1 MRWILRFSNIGREMD
16 RLLDLILIGG
26 PRPPL
31 FHPDVLALER
41 QLPRSEM
48 LALLVLQRR
57 GEQTMSELAEVLG
70 APLSTASGIG
80 ERLARRGL
88 VQRQRRPEDR
98 RVVVVR
104 LTWKGETAAGKLRGQ
119 IDGLL
124 RRVEGALSEDELAQL
139 FALMTK
145 VWAAF
150 QVPTQETSPGTA
162 FRSIPIEE

>member
-48 LALLVLQRR
+48 LALLLLQRH
-57 GEQTMSELAEVLG
+57 GERTMSELAEALG

-104 LTWKGETAAGKLRGQ
+104 LTRKGETAAGKLREQ
-119 IDGLL
+119 IAGLL
-124 RRVEGALSEDELAQL
+124 RRVAGALTEEEQAQL
-139 FALMTK
+139 LALVAK
-145 VWAAF
+145 VWASF
-150 QVPTQETSPGTA
+150 QAPSLETSPTT
-162 FRSIPIEE
+162 

>member
-1 MRWILRFSNIGREMD
+1 
-16 RLLDLILIGG
+16 
-26 PRPPL
+26 RPPL
-31 FHPDVLALER
+31 FHPDVLALDR

-48 LALLVLQRR
+48 VALLLLQRH
-57 GEQTMSELAEVLG
+57 GERTMSELAEVLG

-88 VQRQRRPEDR
+88 VQRQRRSEAR

-104 LTWKGETAAGKLRGQ
+104 LTRKGETAAGKLRGQ
-119 IDGLL
+119 VDGLL
-124 RRVEGALSEDELAQL
+124 RRVAGALTEEELAQL
-139 FALMTK
+139 LTLMAK

-162 FRSIPIEE
+162 FRSIPN

>member
-1 MRWILRFSNIGREMD
+1 MD
-16 RLLDLILIGG
+16 RLLDLILGG
-26 PRPPL
+26 GLRLPL
-31 FHPDVLALER
+31 FHPDVLALDR

-48 LALLVLQRR
+48 LALVLLQRR
-57 GEQTMSELAEVLG
+57 GERTMSELADDLG

-88 VQRQRRPEDR
+88 VHRQRSPEDR
-98 RVVVVR
+98 RVIVVR
-104 LTWKGETAAGKLRGQ
+104 LTAKGEALAGKLRRK

-124 RRVEGALSEDELAQL
+124 QRVAGALTEEELAQL
-139 FALMTK
+139 LTLMTK

-150 QVPTQETSPGTA
+150 QSPRGQEAPAAG

>member
-1 MRWILRFSNIGREMD
+1 MD
-16 RLLDLILIGG
+16 RLLDLVLTGG
-26 PRPPL
+26 LRPPL
-31 FHPDVLALER
+31 FDPDVLALDR

-48 LALLVLQRR
+48 AALLLLQRH
-57 GEQTMSELAEVLG
+57 GERTMSELAEVLG

-88 VQRQRRPEDR
+88 VHRQRRPEDR

-104 LTWKGETAAGKLRGQ
+104 LTRKGETAAGKLREQ
-119 IDGLL
+119 IAGLL
-124 RRVEGALSEDELAQL
+124 RRVAGALTEEEQAQL
-139 FALMTK
+139 LALVAK

-150 QVPTQETSPGTA
+150 QVPPQETSPGTA

>member
-1 MRWILRFSNIGREMD
+1 ME
-16 RLLDLILIGG
+16 RLLDLVLTGG
-26 PRPPL
+26 LRPPL

-48 LALLVLQRR
+48 LALVLLQRH
-57 GEQTMSELAEVLG
+57 GERTMSELAEVLG

-88 VQRQRRPEDR
+88 VQRQRGPEDR

-104 LTWKGETAAGKLRGQ
+104 LTRKGETAAGKLRGQ

-124 RRVEGALSEDELAQL
+124 RRVAGALTDEEQAQL
-139 FALMTK
+139 LTLLAK

-150 QVPTQETSPGTA
+150 EVPPQETSAGTA
-162 FRSIPIEE
+162 VRSIPIEE

>member
-1 MRWILRFSNIGREMD
+1 MD
-16 RLLDLILIGG
+16 RLLDLVLTGG
-26 PRPPL
+26 LRPPL

-41 QLPRSEM
+41 QLPRSEL
-48 LALLVLQRR
+48 LALLLLQRH
-57 GEQTMSELAEVLG
+57 GERTMSELAEALG

-88 VQRQRRPEDR
+88 VHRQRRPEDR

-104 LTWKGETAAGKLRGQ
+104 LTRKGETAAVKLREQ

-124 RRVEGALSEDELAQL
+124 RRVAGALSEEELGQL
-139 FALMTK
+139 LALLAK
-145 VWAAF
+145 VWATF
-150 QVPTQETSPGTA
+150 QAPPQETSPGTA

>member
-1 MRWILRFSNIGREMD
+1 MN
-16 RLLDLILIGG
+16 RLLDLILTGG
-26 PRPPL
+26 LHPPL
-31 FHPDVLALER
+31 FHPDVLALDR

-48 LALLVLQRR
+48 LALVLLQHH
-57 GEQTMSELAEVLG
+57 GERTMSELAELLG

-104 LTWKGETAAGKLRGQ
+104 LTRKGETAAGKLRAQ

-124 RRVEGALSEDELAQL
+124 RRVAGALTEEELAQL
-139 FALMTK
+139 LALMAK

-150 QVPTQETSPGTA
+150 QVPPQETSPGTA
-162 FRSIPIEE
+162 FQSIPIDE

>member
-1 MRWILRFSNIGREMD
+1 ME
-16 RLLDLILIGG
+16 RLLDLILTGG
-26 PRPPL
+26 LRPPL

-41 QLPRSEM
+41 QLPRSEL
-48 LALLVLQRR
+48 LALLLLQRH
-57 GEQTMSELAEVLG
+57 GERTMSELAEALG

-104 LTWKGETAAGKLRGQ
+104 LTRKGATAAGKLRAQ

-124 RRVEGALSEDELAQL
+124 RRVAGALTEEEQAQL
-139 FALMTK
+139 LALVAK
-145 VWAAF
+145 VWASF
-150 QVPTQETSPGTA
+150 QAPPQETSPGSA

>member
-1 MRWILRFSNIGREMD
+1 MD
-16 RLLDLILIGG
+16 RLLDLILTGG
-26 PRPPL
+26 LRLPL

-48 LALLVLQRR
+48 LALVLLQRH
-57 GEQTMSELAEVLG
+57 GERTMSELAEVLG

-88 VQRQRRPEDR
+88 VHRHRKPEDR

-104 LTWKGETAAGKLRGQ
+104 LTKKGETAAGKFREQ
-119 IDGLL
+119 IEGLM
-124 RRVEGALSEDELAQL
+124 RRVAGALTEDEQAQL
-139 FALMTK
+139 LALVAK
-145 VWAAF
+145 VWTAF
-150 QVPTQETSPGTA
+150 QVPPKETSTGAT

>member
-1 MRWILRFSNIGREMD
+1 MD
-16 RLLDLILIGG
+16 QLLDLILTGG
-26 PRPPL
+26 LHPPL
-31 FHPDVLALER
+31 FHPDVLALDR

-48 LALLVLQRR
+48 MALLLLQRH
-57 GEQTMSELAEVLG
+57 GERTMSELAEVLG

-104 LTWKGETAAGKLRGQ
+104 LTRKGETAAGKLREQ

-124 RRVEGALSEDELAQL
+124 RRVAGALTEEEQAQL
-139 FALMTK
+139 LALLAK
-145 VWAAF
+145 VSAAF
-150 QVPTQETSPGTA
+150 QVPPQETSTGAA

>member
-1 MRWILRFSNIGREMD
+1 MME
-16 RLLDLILIGG
+16 RLLDLLLTGRL
-26 PRPPL
+26 RPPL

-48 LALLVLQRR
+48 VALMLLQRH
-57 GEQTMSELAEVLG
+57 GERTMSELAELLG
-70 APLSTASGIG
+70 TPLSTASGIG

-88 VQRQRRPEDR
+88 VHRRRRPEDR

-104 LTWKGETAAGKLRGQ
+104 LTKKGETAAGKFREQ
-119 IDGLL
+119 IDGLM
-124 RRVEGALSEDELAQL
+124 RRVAGALTEEEQAQL
-139 FALMTK
+139 LALVAK

-150 QVPTQETSPGTA
+150 QVPPQERSPGTT

>member
-1 MRWILRFSNIGREMD
+1 MD
-16 RLLDLILIGG
+16 RLLDLVLSGG
-26 PRPPL
+26 LRPPL

-48 LALLVLQRR
+48 LALVLLQRHGQR
-57 GEQTMSELAEVLG
+57 TVSELAEVLG

-88 VQRQRRPEDR
+88 VHRHRKAEDR

-104 LTWKGETAAGKLRGQ
+104 LTQKGKSAAGKLREQ
-119 IDGLL
+119 IEGIL
-124 RRVEGALSEDELAQL
+124 RRVEGALTDEEQVQLLAL
-139 FALMTK
+139 IAK

-150 QVPTQETSPGTA
+150 QVPPLETSPGSA
-162 FRSIPIEE
+162 FRTIPID

>member
-1 MRWILRFSNIGREMD
+1 MD
-16 RLLDLILIGG
+16 RLLDLILTGG
-26 PRPPL
+26 LRPPL

-41 QLPRSEM
+41 QLPRSEL
-48 LALLVLQRR
+48 LALLLLQRH
-57 GEQTMSELAEVLG
+57 GERTMSELAELLG

-104 LTWKGETAAGKLRGQ
+104 LTRKGEAAAGKLREQ
-119 IDGLL
+119 FDGLL
-124 RRVEGALSEDELAQL
+124 RRVAGALTDEEQAQL
-139 FALMTK
+139 LTLLAK

-150 QVPTQETSPGTA
+150 EVPPQETSAGTA

>member
-1 MRWILRFSNIGREMD
+1 M
-16 RLLDLILIGG
+16 
-26 PRPPL
+26 
-31 FHPDVLALER
+31 LALER

-48 LALLVLQRR
+48 LALALLQRH
-57 GEQTMSELAEVLG
+57 GERTMSELAEVLG

-88 VQRQRRPEDR
+88 VQRQRRAEDR

-104 LTWKGETAAGKLRGQ
+104 LTRKGETAAGKLREQ
-119 IDGLL
+119 IDGLM
-124 RRVEGALSEDELAQL
+124 RRVAGALTEEEQAQL
-139 FALMTK
+139 LALVAK

-150 QVPTQETSPGTA
+150 QVPPKETSPGAT

>member
-1 MRWILRFSNIGREMD
+1 MD
-16 RLLDLILIGG
+16 RLLDLILTGG
-26 PRPPL
+26 LRPPL
-31 FHPDVLALER
+31 FDPDVLALDR

-48 LALLVLQRR
+48 LALLLLQRH
-57 GEQTMSELAEVLG
+57 GERTMSELAEVLG

-104 LTWKGETAAGKLRGQ
+104 LTRNGETAAGKLREQ

-124 RRVEGALSEDELAQL
+124 RRVAGALTDEEQAQL
-139 FALMTK
+139 LTLLAK

-150 QVPTQETSPGTA
+150 EVPPQETSPGTA
-162 FRSIPIEE
+162 FRNIPIEE

>member
-1 MRWILRFSNIGREMD
+1 MD
-16 RLLDLILIGG
+16 RLLELILTGG
-26 PRPPL
+26 LRPPL
-31 FHPDVLALER
+31 FHPDVLALDR

-48 LALLVLQRR
+48 LALLLLQRH
-57 GEQTMSELAEVLG
+57 GERTMSELAEHLG

-88 VQRQRRPEDR
+88 VHRHRKPEDR

-104 LTWKGETAAGKLRGQ
+104 LTRKGETAAVKLREQ

-124 RRVEGALSEDELAQL
+124 RRVAGALSEEELGQL
-139 FALMTK
+139 LALLAK

-150 QVPTQETSPGTA
+150 QVPRQEASPGTA